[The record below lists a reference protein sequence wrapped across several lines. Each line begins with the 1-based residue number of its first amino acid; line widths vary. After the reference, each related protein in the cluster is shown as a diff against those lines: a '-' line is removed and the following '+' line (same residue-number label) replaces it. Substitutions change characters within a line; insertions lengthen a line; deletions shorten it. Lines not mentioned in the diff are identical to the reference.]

1 MVSNYNYRSSFQNRL
16 YASIAFEE
24 LCLLQYYIEI
34 EIKGGR
40 EREREAGVSKCFRS
54 SFVFR
59 VFPEDAADIP
69 ASNGYTFHTGNTAM
83 MP

>member
-40 EREREAGVSKCFRS
+40 ERARSGGVKMFQKLFR
-54 SFVFR
+54 
-59 VFPEDAADIP
+59 FP
-69 ASNGYTFHTGNTAM
+69 SLS
-83 MP
+83 